1 MWFPKLALPWLALI
15 ALGTAT
21 PRAAAQETPPTV
33 VVRVRSLDTVIDH
46 VKLLVALAGREEAAK
61 QIEGLIKT
69 KIGPKGLE
77 GVDPARPL
85 GAFARYGKD
94 IEDVPAPFSFPLR
107 TKRSFSTSWKM
118 RTSLFARVKARA
130 RSTPCRRGRAS
141 TPSSASPTSTSTS
154 PP

>member
-21 PRAAAQETPPTV
+21 PRAAAQVTPPTV
-33 VVRVRSLDTVIDH
+33 AVRVRSLDTVIDH

-94 IEDVPAPFSFPLR
+94 IEDVSGAILIPIADEKVFLNFLE
-107 TKRSFSTSWKM
+107 
-118 RTSLFARVKARA
+118 
-130 RSTPCRRGRAS
+130 
-141 TPSSASPTSTSTS
+141 
-154 PP
+154 